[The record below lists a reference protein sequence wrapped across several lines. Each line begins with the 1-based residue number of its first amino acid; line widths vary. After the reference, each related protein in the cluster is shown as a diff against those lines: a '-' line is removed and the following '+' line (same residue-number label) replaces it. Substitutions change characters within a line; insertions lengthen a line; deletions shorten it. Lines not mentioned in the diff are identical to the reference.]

1 MYPVASP
8 ASSRG
13 FLRLSEG
20 WAEKKG
26 ILFLPQEKTCLEQNS
41 EYKIMA
47 FSKNRFKFPGMS
59 IKIKESTALVKVQL
73 YRNGREREWYYPNH
87 EKL

>member
-1 MYPVASP
+1 
-8 ASSRG
+8 
-13 FLRLSEG
+13 
-20 WAEKKG
+20 
-26 ILFLPQEKTCLEQNS
+26 
-41 EYKIMA
+41 MA

-73 YRNGREREWYYPNH
+73 YRNGREGNGMNPNH